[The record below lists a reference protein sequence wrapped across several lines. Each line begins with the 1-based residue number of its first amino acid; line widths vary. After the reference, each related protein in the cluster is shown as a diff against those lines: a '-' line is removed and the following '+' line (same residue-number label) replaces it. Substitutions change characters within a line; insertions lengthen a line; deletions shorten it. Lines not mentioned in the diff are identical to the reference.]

1 MYGNMGR
8 SFDISVFIEAHD
20 ACGIGTRAPAYA
32 GHWVYTSDEC
42 FCQRLD
48 VLPSTV
54 LCIYALDTDSETA
67 CSHHEVIP
75 SATGQTVA
83 NLQNSEDTPPDW
95 YDPDIEGLIEEI
107 PQISEEVFEV
117 LTELE

>member
-1 MYGNMGR
+1 M
-8 SFDISVFIEAHD
+8 
-20 ACGIGTRAPAYA
+20 
-32 GHWVYTSDEC
+32 
-42 FCQRLD
+42 FCR
-48 VLPSTV
+48 VLFFVSMLWIQT
-54 LCIYALDTDSETA
+54 LRQA

-75 SATGQTVA
+75 SATGQAVA

-117 LTELE
+117 LMELE